1 MNDIPKETMALAEQA
16 EKYAVKLTTT
26 FVIKAPEQMVEA
38 GGLLQE
44 IKTKLNLLEETR
56 KSMTR
61 PLDDSKKRIMDFFKK
76 PVLML
81 QEAENSIKKAML
93 VYQQEQELKRQAE
106 EKKLREAAAKEEAK
120 QKAALEKKA
129 AAAAAKGNLEKAEE
143 LKQQAA
149 EVFVPA
155 PVLAKEEVKV
165 EGVSTRTVWT
175 YEITD
180 VNSIPRDY
188 MIPDE
193 KKIGAMVKASGGTL
207 TIPGIRIYQEQI
219 IAARRA

>member
-16 EKYAVKLTTT
+16 EKYAMTLTNYKITT
-26 FVIKAPEQMVEA
+26 AEQMAPA
-38 GGLLQE
+38 GVLLQE
-44 IKTKLNLLEETR
+44 IKTKINLLDETR
-56 KSMTR
+56 KTMTR
-61 PLDDSKKRIMDFFKK
+61 PLDESKNRIMSFFKK
-76 PVLML
+76 PILLL
-81 QEAENSIKKAML
+81 QEAENAVKKAML

-120 QKAALEKKA
+120 QKAALAKKA
-129 AAAAAKGNLEKAEE
+129 EAARAKGNEEKAAE
-143 LKQQAA
+143 LEQKAA

-165 EGVSTRTVWT
+165 DGVSTRTVWT

-207 TIPGIRIYQEQI
+207 RIPGIRIYQEQI
-219 IAARRA
+219 IAARRS